1 MGTDRTTLAVAVL
14 SGLVLA
20 GCAVHPTT
28 PGPATATTTT
38 TGPSDG
44 ASTTSAAP
52 STTSAPTTTA
62 PTSSAPTT
70 SAPTT
75 AAAPPPSCEEQVAA
89 RLTPRQRAGQLV
101 MAALHTGSPASS
113 MGPTVQEGHVGNVLY
128 LGGWSASVGDIAAAS
143 ATLQELAT
151 ADATGGVGLLVAAD
165 QEGGNVQQLRG
176 PGFSDMPSALVQAS
190 LGADELARR
199 AEAWGGELAD
209 AGVNL
214 NLAPVADVVPAELG
228 RGNGPIGQWDR
239 EYGYDPQTVAAG
251 VVPFIQGMEEAGVAT
266 SVKHFPGIGRITG
279 NPDFTTDGL
288 VDDVLTADDPYLDA
302 FAAGIDAGASTVMV
316 SSALYPKVDPDH
328 PAMFSPEVID
338 GLLRDQLGYDGVVVS
353 DDVNAAAV
361 RGLSG
366 VDPAV
371 DPAVDFVAAGGDV
384 VLTGDTASAPQLVER
399 IAQAAESDEDFAEKV
414 DASVHRV
421 LALKESLGLLPCDG

>member
-1 MGTDRTTLAVAVL
+1 
-14 SGLVLA
+14 
-20 GCAVHPTT
+20 
-28 PGPATATTTT
+28 
-38 TGPSDG
+38 
-44 ASTTSAAP
+44 
-52 STTSAPTTTA
+52 
-62 PTSSAPTT
+62 
-70 SAPTT
+70 
-75 AAAPPPSCEEQVAA
+75 
-89 RLTPRQRAGQLV
+89 
-101 MAALHTGSPASS
+101 
-113 MGPTVQEGHVGNVLY
+113 MGPTVQDGHVGNVLY
-128 LGGWSASVGDIAAAS
+128 LGGWSASVADIAAAS
-143 ATLQELAT
+143 ATMQELAT
-151 ADATGGVGLLVAAD
+151 AGATGGVGLLVAAD

-190 LGADELARR
+190 LRADELARR
-199 AEAWGGELAD
+199 AEAWGEELAD
-209 AGVNL
+209 AGVNR

-251 VVPFIQGMEEAGVAT
+251 IVPFIQGMEEAGVAT

-288 VDDVLTADDPYLDA
+288 VDDVLSADDPYLDA

-328 PAMFSPEVID
+328 PAMFSPQVID
-338 GLLRDQLGYDGVVVS
+338 GLLRDQLGYDGVVIS

-366 VDPAV
+366 V

-421 LALKESLGLLPCDG
+421 LALKESLGLLSCG